1 VERAAW
7 RFWREPSSGA
17 TAHRLAEEAIA
28 SFTEIHDNLG
38 LARSWRLLADSEPT
52 WRANLTALER
62 AVIYARLA
70 GDRREES
77 DALWWIGVAMHFGP
91 MPADEAIPRCEEILS
106 SAGADRTLD
115 AGIRGILAGLNAMRG
130 RFDEARELYAAGFA
144 ILEQLGLKLRMA
156 TRRTISGAVELLAG
170 DPIAAERELRWGFER
185 LDEMGER
192 IDRPGIAAQLAEAL
206 YQQNRYDEAEHFVE
220 ISEEG
225 VPSAR
230 VRYRFAVRAKLVA
243 RQGDMER
250 ATALAKAM
258 VELAQREDN
267 LNMHGHALMDL
278 AEVLRLA
285 GQTEESRRY
294 VESALEVYDR
304 KANAISAAAAR
315 AVLERLD

>member
-1 VERAAW
+1 
-7 RFWREPSSGA
+7 
-17 TAHRLAEEAIA
+17 
-28 SFTEIHDNLG
+28 
-38 LARSWRLLADSEPT
+38 LLADSEPT

-62 AVIYARLA
+62 AVICARLA

-106 SAGADRTLD
+106 AAGADRTLD
-115 AGIRGILAGLNAMRG
+115 AGIRGILAGLHAMRG
-130 RFDEARELYAAGFA
+130 RFDEARELYAGGFA

-230 VRYRFAVRAKLVA
+230 VRYRFAVRAKLLA
-243 RQGDMER
+243 RRGDVVR
-250 ATALAKAM
+250 AATLAKAM

-285 GQTEESRRY
+285 GQTDESRGH
-294 VESALEVYDR
+294 VESALELYDR
-304 KANAISAAAAR
+304 KANAVSAAAAR
-315 AVLERLD
+315 AVLGRLN